1 MPCNHRKF
9 RLCADLRVVCGI
21 GENDQAF
28 VRELGDLVFDLPALR
43 AVMELSPAAMS
54 ADSGSPTP

>member
-1 MPCNHRKF
+1 MPSNHRKF

-43 AVMELSPAAMS
+43 SNGAQPGGDVGRQWLT
-54 ADSGSPTP
+54 TP

>member
-9 RLCADLRVVCGI
+9 RLCTDLRVVCGI
-21 GENDQAF
+21 GENDQVF

-43 AVMELSPAAMS
+43 VVMELSPAAMS
-54 ADSGSPTP
+54 AGSGSPTP